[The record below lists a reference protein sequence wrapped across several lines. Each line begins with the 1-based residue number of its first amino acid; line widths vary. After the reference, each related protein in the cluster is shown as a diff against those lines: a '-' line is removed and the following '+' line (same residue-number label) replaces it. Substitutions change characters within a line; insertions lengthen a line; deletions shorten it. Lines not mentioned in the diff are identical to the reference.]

1 MTAKVLIKRRV
12 SKEKEGELLPLILEL
27 RTLAT
32 LQASYVSGETLRNVK
47 NPDEYLVISTWRT
60 VDAWKAWEVS
70 RERAQIQEKID
81 SLLGEKTEFEIY
93 YYPE

>member
-32 LQASYVSGETLRNVK
+32 LQASYMSGETLRNAK
-47 NPDEYLVISTWRT
+47 DPDEYLVISTWRT
-60 VDAWKAWEVS
+60 VDAWKAWEAS
-70 RERAQIQEKID
+70 RERAQVQEKID

>member
-32 LQASYVSGETLRNVK
+32 LQTGYMSGETLRNAK
-47 NPDEYLVISTWRT
+47 DPEEYLVISTWRT
-60 VDAWKAWEVS
+60 VDAWKAWEAGN
-70 RERAQIQEKID
+70 ERIQVQEKID
-81 SLLGEKTEFEIY
+81 SLLGEKTEFKIY

>member
-32 LQASYVSGETLRNVK
+32 LQAGYMSGETLRNAK
-47 NPDEYLVISTWRT
+47 NSEEYLVISTWRT
-60 VDAWKAWEVS
+60 VDAWKAWEAS
-70 RERAQIQEKID
+70 IERTQVQEKID
-81 SLLGEKTEFEIY
+81 SLLGEKTEFEIF